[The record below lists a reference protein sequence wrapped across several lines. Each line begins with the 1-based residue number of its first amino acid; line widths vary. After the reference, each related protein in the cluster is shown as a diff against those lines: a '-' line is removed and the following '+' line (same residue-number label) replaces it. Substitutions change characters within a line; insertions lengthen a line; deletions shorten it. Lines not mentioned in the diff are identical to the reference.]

1 MSYGYIEE
9 RCRKCGGQKMN
20 SPYPGYGYCPRCGTY
35 EATQAPWAGQR
46 FGGTWIS
53 ERCQKCHQPII
64 DTADPS
70 INYCPYCGTYQ
81 YDRTGY

>member
-1 MSYGYIEE
+1 MS
-9 RCRKCGGQKMN
+9 

-35 EATQAPWAGQR
+35 EPTQAPWAGQR
-46 FGGTWIS
+46 VGSIWIS
-53 ERCQKCHQPII
+53 ERCQRCGQPII

-70 INYCPYCGTYQ
+70 INYCPYCGLYQ